1 MDLNTSNSSI
11 LERRGKPR
19 MKCAYPAM
27 VKGSSLPNGK
37 KFEENATVLNL
48 SASGAYVLINHIIK
62 NGQDLSVKIAFP
74 TGSLEWGSSK
84 LATNG
89 VVVRT
94 EGLSEGVLGIAIMF
108 QSYRF
113 L

>member
-1 MDLNTSNSSI
+1 MEQFARCIADT
-11 LERRGKPR
+11 ERRSKPR
-19 MKCAYPAM
+19 LKCAYAAI
-27 VKGSSLPNGK
+27 VRGSTENGK

-48 SASGAYVLINHIIK
+48 SAAGIYVVLPRSIQE
-62 NGQDLSVKIAFP
+62 GQELAVKIAFP
-74 TGSLEWGSSK
+74 TGSLERGPSK

-94 EGLSEGVLGIAIMF
+94 EDFSEGVLGIAVNF
-108 QSYRF
+108 QHYRF